1 MRSMVEGRARRRPI
15 MQALVVTHLS
25 PDLSGVALAD
35 IPAPTPAQGEVT
47 VQVRAASLN
56 FPDLLMTRG
65 EYQFKP
71 QVPFTSGLEFAGEV
85 IEADPAS
92 GFAPGDRVM
101 GGNKTGA
108 FAEIA
113 CVPASKL
120 WPMPA
125 GLDFATAAAMGAA
138 YSTAF
143 TGLVELGGLQEGQWV
158 LVHGASGGVGL
169 AACDLARAL
178 GARVI
183 ATTGSPAKA
192 ERIATLAR
200 PEAVITAEG
209 RFREHVAALTGGS
222 LADIVFDPVGGDVFD
237 ESTRCVAFGGKLIV
251 VGFTSGRIADIST
264 NIPLIKGFSI
274 VGLRAGEYARRF
286 PERGSAI
293 TRAIHRL
300 AETGAI
306 TPAID
311 RTLPLP
317 RWREGFDAMA
327 GRDQLGKVVFVPGA

>member
-1 MRSMVEGRARRRPI
+1 
-15 MQALVVTHLS
+15 MQALVVERLS
-25 PDLSGVALAD
+25 GDLSGVVLAD
-35 IPAPTPAQGEVT
+35 VAEPERGAGEVK
-47 VQVRAASLN
+47 VRVRAASLN

-71 QVPFTSGLEFAGEV
+71 ALPFTSGLEFAGEV
-85 IEADPAS
+85 IEADPDS

-113 CVPASKL
+113 CVPAGKL
-120 WPMPA
+120 SRVPA
-125 GLDFATAAAMGAA
+125 GMDFPAAAAMGAA

-143 TGLVELGGLQEGQWV
+143 TGLVELADLQEGQWV

-192 ERIATLAR
+192 EAIAALTR

-209 RFREHVAALTGGS
+209 RFRDRVAELTDGAL
-222 LADIVFDPVGGDVFD
+222 AEIVFDPVGGDVFD
-237 ESTRCVAFGGKLIV
+237 ESTRCVAFGGKLVV

-286 PERGSAI
+286 SERGAAI
-293 TRAIHRL
+293 TRAIARL
-300 AETGAI
+300 AEAGAI
-306 TPAID
+306 LPAID
-311 RTLPLP
+311 RTLPLS
-317 RWREGFDAMA
+317 RWREGFEAMV
-327 GRDQLGKVVFVPGA
+327 RRELVGKVVFVPGD

>member
-1 MRSMVEGRARRRPI
+1 
-15 MQALVVTHLS
+15 MQALRVEDLS
-25 PDLSGVALAD
+25 DDLSGVTLLD
-35 IPAPTPAQGEVT
+35 LPAPSRAPGEVL

-71 QVPFTSGLEFAGEV
+71 EPPFTSGLEFAGEV
-85 IEADPAS
+85 LEADPAS

-108 FAEIA
+108 FAERA
-113 CVPASKL
+113 SVPADKL
-120 WPMPA
+120 SPMPK
-125 GLDFATAAAMGAA
+125 GMDFPAAAAMGAA

-143 TGLVELGGLQEGQWV
+143 TGLVELGALQEGQWV

-169 AACDLARAL
+169 AACDLARTL

-192 ERIATLAR
+192 ERIAALAR
-200 PEAVITAEG
+200 PDAVILAEG
-209 RFREHVAALTGGS
+209 RFRDQVAEITGGA

-251 VGFTSGRIADIST
+251 VGFTSGRIAEIST

-286 PERGSAI
+286 PERGRAIQSAI
-293 TRAIHRL
+293 NTL
-300 AETGAI
+300 AEEGRI

-311 RTLPLP
+311 RILPLS
-317 RWREGFDAMA
+317 RWRDGFDAMA
-327 GRDQLGKVVFVPGA
+327 QRQLVGKVVFTPGD

>member
-1 MRSMVEGRARRRPI
+1 
-15 MQALVVTHLS
+15 MQALRVDRLTD
-25 PDLSGVALAD
+25 DLSGVTLTE
-35 IPAPTPAQGEVT
+35 ISAPVRAPGEVL

-56 FPDLLMTRG
+56 YPDLLMTRG

-71 QVPFTSGLEFAGEV
+71 EPPFTSGLEFAGEV
-85 IEADPAS
+85 LEADPAS

-113 CVPASKL
+113 SVPADKL
-120 WPMPA
+120 SMMPQ
-125 GLDFATAAAMGAA
+125 GMDFPAAAAMGAA

-183 ATTGSPAKA
+183 ATTGSPDKVD
-192 ERIATLAR
+192 RIAALAR
-200 PEAVITAEG
+200 PDAVIVAEG
-209 RFREHVAALTGGS
+209 RFREAVADLTGGA

-237 ESTRCVAFGGKLIV
+237 ESTRCVAFGGKLMV
-251 VGFTSGRIADIST
+251 VGFTSGRIADIAT
-264 NIPLIKGFSI
+264 NIPLIKGFSV

-286 PERGSAI
+286 PERGRAIQSAI
-293 TRAIHRL
+293 TRL
-300 AETGAI
+300 AEAGAI

-311 RTLPLP
+311 RTLPLS

-327 GRDQLGKVVFVPGA
+327 RRALVGKVVFVPGA

>member
-1 MRSMVEGRARRRPI
+1 
-15 MQALVVTHLS
+15 MQALWVERLS
-25 PDLSGVALAD
+25 DDLSGVTLASL
-35 IPAPTPAQGEVT
+35 PAPLRGAGEVL
-47 VQVRAASLN
+47 VRVRAASLN

-71 QVPFTSGLEFAGEV
+71 EVPFTSGLEFAGEV
-85 IEADPAS
+85 LEADPDS

-108 FAEIA
+108 FAEVA
-113 CVPASKL
+113 CVPARKL
-120 WPMPA
+120 SAMPA
-125 GLDFATAAAMGAA
+125 GMDFAAAAAMGAA

-169 AACDLARAL
+169 AACDLARAM
-178 GARVI
+178 GAQVI

-192 ERIATLAR
+192 EAIAALAR
-200 PEAVITAEG
+200 PDAVIVAEG
-209 RFREHVAALTGGS
+209 RFREEVTRLTGGA

-237 ESTRCVAFGGKLIV
+237 ESTRCVAFGGKLVV
-251 VGFTSGRIADIST
+251 VGFTSGRIADVST

-286 PERGSAI
+286 PMRGAAI
-293 TRAIHRL
+293 TRAIARL
-300 AETGAI
+300 AEAGAI

-311 RTLPLP
+311 RTLPLS
-317 RWREGFDAMA
+317 RWREGFEAMA
-327 GRDQLGKVVFVPGA
+327 RRELVGKVVFVPGA

>member
-1 MRSMVEGRARRRPI
+1 

-35 IPAPTPAQGEVT
+35 IPAPTPAPGEVT
-47 VQVRAASLN
+47 VLVRAASLN

-85 IEADPAS
+85 LEADPAS

-113 CVPASKL
+113 CVAASKL
-120 WPMPA
+120 SPMPA
-125 GLDFATAAAMGAA
+125 GLDFAAAAAMGAA
-138 YSTAF
+138 YATAF

-192 ERIATLAR
+192 DRIAALAR

-209 RFREHVAALTGGS
+209 RFREQVAEVTGGA

-274 VGLRAGEYARRF
+274 IGLRAGEYARRF

-300 AETGAI
+300 AEAGAI

-311 RTLPLP
+311 RTLPLS
-317 RWREGFDAMA
+317 RWREGFEAMA
-327 GRDQLGKVVFVPGA
+327 GRDLVGKVVFVPGA